1 MKLRR
6 SIIGILCGF
15 CIINSGCQKDELTI
29 PVKMNFL
36 VGLTN
41 TTEQSDYISFS
52 QGTISISTI
61 AFEGKRREGQ
71 DIVFTTNPTRSL
83 GIHQFESYNS
93 GTAVTHFDIPQGI
106 YYYMAFSINM
116 SDLDVDIEP
125 YDLDAESVGLVITG
139 NYTTLS
145 GTKIPV
151 VIAIDTFEQFK
162 VQGQFVSGDGE
173 ITLSDTKTYTALLQ
187 VDMNYTLSPIT
198 RNTWENAEIETNDNT
213 LQIEISSDSNEAIYE
228 QILFRIQKSAK
239 ITVQ

>member
-6 SIIGILCGF
+6 SIVAMLCRF
-15 CIINSGCQKDELTI
+15 FMVNSGCQKDELTI

-36 VGLTN
+36 IGLNN

-61 AFEGKRREGQ
+61 AFEGKRHEGK
-71 DIVFTTNPTRSL
+71 DIVFTTNPTKRL
-83 GIHQFESYNS
+83 GIHQFESYNL

-106 YYYMAFSINM
+106 YYYMSFVVNM
-116 SDLDVDIEP
+116 SNLDVDIEP
-125 YDLDAESVGLVITG
+125 YDFDEESVGLVITG
-139 NYTTLS
+139 SYTTLS

-162 VQGQFVSGDGE
+162 VQGIFASGDGE